1 MVFLWPGFLVLI
13 ILIPLL
19 LATYLWAQRRRRRT
33 SLRYSNLVL
42 VREALPRRSRL
53 RRYIPPILFLL
64 ALTCLVITLARPAAI
79 VTVPTGQT
87 TIILTMDV
95 SGSMRFN
102 DVPPSRLYAAETA
115 AQSFIQRQKSNTQI
129 GIVAFSGFAEL
140 ILPPTSDQRSLEG
153 AIDSLTTGR
162 RTAIG
167 SGILEALEA
176 ISQVDKNVAPPVT
189 AANPGPGPAP
199 APKGEYVPDIIVLLT
214 DGVSNSGPQPLDAA
228 AQAAVRGVRVYTI
241 GFGTEQGPRNFGNDF
256 FGGQQQMQNGP
267 GMSPGGNG
275 GFGGFRRGI
284 DEETLKQIAEMTGGK
299 YYAAASASELEK
311 VFASLP
317 TYLITK
323 TEAQEISVFFAALGA
338 LFAAVALALSLRW
351 HPLP

>member
-1 MVFLWPGFLVLI
+1 MVLLWPGFLTLLV
-13 ILIPLL
+13 LIPLL
-19 LATYLWAQRRRRRT
+19 LAAYLWIQRRRKRT
-33 SLRYSNLVL
+33 ALRFSSLAVL
-42 VREALPRRSRL
+42 RVAAPKQSRL
-53 RRYIPPILFLL
+53 RRYIPLFLFLL
-64 ALTCLVITLARPAAI
+64 ALANLIFALTRPAAL
-79 VTVPTGQT
+79 VTVPSGQT
-87 TIILTMDV
+87 TILLTMDV

-115 AQSFIQRQKSNTQI
+115 AQSFIQRQKPSTQI
-129 GIVAFSGFAEL
+129 GIVAFSGFAET
-140 ILPPTSDQRSLEG
+140 IIPPTNDQNSLEA

-176 ISQVDKNVAPPVT
+176 ISQVDKNVAPPIT
-189 AANPGPGPAP
+189 AASTGPAP
-199 APKGEYVPDIIVLLT
+199 TPVPKGAYVPDIIVLLT

-228 AQAAVRGVRVYTI
+228 QQAVDRGVRVYTI
-241 GFGTEQGPRNFGNDF
+241 GFGTEEGPKNFGNDF
-256 FGGQQQMQNGP
+256 FGGQQQLQQSP
-267 GMSPGGNG
+267 GFGQGGNG

-284 DEETLKQIAEMTGGK
+284 DEDVLKQIAEMTGGK
-299 YYAAASASELEK
+299 YYSAESASELEK

-323 TEAQEISVFFAALGA
+323 TEAQEISVIFTAIGGLLAAAAL
-338 LFAAVALALSLRW
+338 VLSLRW